1 MKRIL
6 LACLVLLAL
15 AGVTSAVPY
24 PYKDYDLPTT
34 GDLAAIEEEVRDRY
48 TVYARSETGSFHSW
62 SSMSYATLQAPE
74 LMDAGLNHT
83 ARQQFLTEQE
93 KKDER
98 EKQFKLFVD
107 DVLSFALVLFS
118 SPSAYEGYR
127 YVEVD
132 SPLSSISRVVL
143 ETSHGHIYQPTFSFS
158 ADSQYIDG
166 LWWGFNGLQFPRY
179 ADGKQ
184 IINEETEWVRL
195 WVIAGTNRI
204 YFHFD
209 FEH

>member
-62 SSMSYATLQAPE
+62 SSISYATLRAPE

-107 DVLSFALVLFS
+107 DVLSFTLVLFS
-118 SPSAYEGYR
+118 SPSANEGYR

-143 ETSHGHIYQPTFSFS
+143 ETSHGEIFQPSFVYS
-158 ADSQYIDG
+158 VDSKYIDG
-166 LWWGFNGLQFPRY
+166 RWWGFNGLQFPRY

>member
-34 GDLAAIEEEVRDRY
+34 GDLAAIAVEVLDRY
-48 TVYARSETGSFHSW
+48 TVYARSETGSLHSW
-62 SSMSYATLQAPE
+62 SSISYAILQAPE
-74 LMDAGLNHT
+74 LIDAMLNYT
-83 ARQQFLTEQE
+83 AWQQFLTEQE

-98 EKQFKLFVD
+98 EKRFEVFVD
-107 DVLSFALVLFS
+107 DVLSFTLVLFS

-143 ETSHGHIYQPTFSFS
+143 ETSHGHIYQPTFVYP
-158 ADSQYIDG
+158 ADSKYIDG
-166 LWWGFNGLQFPRY
+166 RWWGFNWLLFPRY

-184 IINEETEWVRL
+184 IINENTEWVRL